1 MVEAASPARPSSVD
15 VIRVVLAA
23 CACLGAVD
31 AAGQRY
37 EAVGQC
43 RSGVPNGAY
52 ELRMSD
58 GRLRV
63 AGAFSQ
69 GRMTGTFIFW
79 SPGGARLAVLP
90 LDNGMRSGTFALW
103 YTAPDGR
110 SEAGQKIEAPYVED
124 RPHGV
129 RRTWHAGGALRS
141 EIRYDHGVMVE
152 ARAWSESGAPL
163 PEPDAWGLAQRDTDV
178 DEQSYASLV
187 ALVRQHLPVC
197 EPESTG

>member
-1 MVEAASPARPSSVD
+1 MVETAPPARATAVV

-23 CACLGAVD
+23 CACLGAVE
-31 AAGQRY
+31 AVAQRY
-37 EAVGQC
+37 DVVGQC

-52 ELRMSD
+52 ELRMND

-79 SPGGARLAVLP
+79 SAGGARLAVLP
-90 LDNGMRSGTFALW
+90 LDNDTRSGTVALW

-110 SEAGQKIEAPYVED
+110 SEAGQKIETPYVED
-124 RPHGV
+124 RPHGIK
-129 RRTWHAGGALRS
+129 RTWYAGGALRT
-141 EIRYDHGVMVE
+141 EIRYEHGTVIE
-152 ARAWSESGAPL
+152 ARAWSERGAPL
-163 PEPDAWGLAQRDTDV
+163 SQADAWGLAARDGEA

>member
-1 MVEAASPARPSSVD
+1 MVETAPPARATGVV
-15 VIRVVLAA
+15 VIRLILAA

-31 AAGQRY
+31 AVAQRY
-37 EAVGQC
+37 DAVGQC

-52 ELRMSD
+52 ELRAGD
-58 GRLRV
+58 GGLRV

-79 SPGGARLAVLP
+79 GDGGARFAVLP
-90 LDNGMRSGTFALW
+90 LDNGMRSGTVAQW
-103 YTAPDGR
+103 YAAPDGR
-110 SEAGQKIEAPYVED
+110 TEARQKIEAPYVDD

-129 RRTWHAGGALRS
+129 KRSWYAGGALRT
-141 EIRYDHGVMVE
+141 EIRYDHGVIVE
-152 ARAWSESGAPL
+152 AHAWSEGGAPL
-163 PEPDAWGLAQRDTDV
+163 TESDAWVLAERDADA